1 MRWNGHLTLISLPT
15 FAVLPV
21 SFSHCGYVAD
31 SQKVRI
37 LSPCVFHFHIC
48 PFASFSNILK
58 SIPFIFTSLDPRS
71 DFNKSTLAAHVK
83 IQAAPIIFELHAHLH
98 VDGAQLHVRP
108 SCVHAWHMLPFSCVV
123 VSTATPFH
131 YLQFPYRLTH
141 LLIHFFQFYPIYLD
155 DWPGN
160 ATL

>member
-1 MRWNGHLTLISLPT
+1 MWVLHCSKNDAVQIYRIIGVRFFLVQCATCRNMRWNGHLPLISLPT

-31 SQKVRI
+31 LQKVRI
-37 LSPCVFHFHIC
+37 LSPCVFHFHIF

-108 SCVHAWHMLPFSCVV
+108 SCVHAWHM
-123 VSTATPFH
+123 
-131 YLQFPYRLTH
+131 
-141 LLIHFFQFYPIYLD
+141 
-155 DWPGN
+155 
-160 ATL
+160 